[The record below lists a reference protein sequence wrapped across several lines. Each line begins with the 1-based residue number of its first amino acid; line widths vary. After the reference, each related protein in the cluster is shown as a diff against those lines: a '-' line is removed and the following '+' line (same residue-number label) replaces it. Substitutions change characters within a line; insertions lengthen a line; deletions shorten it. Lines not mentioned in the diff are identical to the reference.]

1 MASTGLS
8 WVGLNPTEEPKKR
21 APLLDWALSAEELK
35 QRVKQREKRARRAE
49 REAAARRG
57 EPLPPPVCH
66 RPRVADNAAAHDTL
80 VKRKR
85 KAEKEALLALTHMSV
100 PDFARAE
107 QVVAADFAG
116 PAGRVAAEKAAALVA
131 TAARAATEK
140 SVAAAELSAI
150 AQAERAEAE
159 RAEAERAEV
168 ERVAAACVEAAMGE
182 VLEETLAELTTAEA
196 KRLREAWR
204 LARQI
209 ASDRGFVDEAR
220 SRSNPRMELACFI
233 CLHAE
238 TDAYMPC
245 CSHRVHRACIAK
257 WHGFGRCKS
266 QHKVMAPTQGGGWM
280 SVDMARVHECPM
292 CGGEMQSARVPI
304 I

>member
-1 MASTGLS
+1 M
-8 WVGLNPTEEPKKR
+8 
-21 APLLDWALSAEELK
+21 
-35 QRVKQREKRARRAE
+35 
-49 REAAARRG
+49 
-57 EPLPPPVCH
+57 
-66 RPRVADNAAAHDTL
+66 
-80 VKRKR
+80 KRKR
-85 KAEKEALLALTHMSV
+85 KAEKEALLALTDMSV

-116 PAGRVAAEKAAALVA
+116 PAGRVAAEKAAGLVA

-168 ERVAAACVEAAMGE
+168 ERVAAAYVEAAMGE

-209 ASDRGFVDEAR
+209 AYQAR
-220 SRSNPRMELACFI
+220 LLRQTSER
-233 CLHAE
+233 
-238 TDAYMPC
+238 D
-245 CSHRVHRACIAK
+245 
-257 WHGFGRCKS
+257 
-266 QHKVMAPTQGGGWM
+266 
-280 SVDMARVHECPM
+280 
-292 CGGEMQSARVPI
+292 
-304 I
+304 